1 LESSSTYTINNSKIV
16 NTFDYNAYPDD
27 SEVIISNPYFEDIMV
42 DDESLYQYLYIEKDT
57 KLYLLEDII
66 HDIQYEYIYDGKN
79 QLTNVNTRLRI
90 SATELKL
97 LSTTSFT
104 YDDNGNII
112 YNAFLNETPEEF
124 IPAPHINDV
133 LLWLET
139 EKNIYITSIIGDT
152 NKSIEHVGV
161 IYYGSKYQEKI
172 HINDNISR
180 NEAFLKCIDYV
191 IDNLI

>member
-1 LESSSTYTINNSKIV
+1 MKFKV
-16 NTFDYNAYPDD
+16 
-27 SEVIISNPYFEDIMV
+27 PYSI
-42 DDESLYQYLYIEKDT
+42 
-57 KLYLLEDII
+57 
-66 HDIQYEYIYDGKN
+66 
-79 QLTNVNTRLRI
+79 
-90 SATELKL
+90 ALKL
-97 LSTTSFT
+97 KNKNYGLKANDA

-152 NKSIEHVGV
+152 NKSIEYVGV
-161 IYYGSKYQEKI
+161 IYYGSKYQERI